1 MKYFISQTIQNI
13 LIIVFFFIVLNIF
26 RDQKNN
32 TLYKLLDL
40 EHILLILVFS
50 VAKATYNT
58 YKKKKQ

>member
-1 MKYFISQTIQNI
+1 MKYFITQTIQNI

-40 EHILLILVFS
+40 EHVLLILLFS
-50 VAKATYNT
+50 VAKATYDT

>member
-40 EHILLILVFS
+40 EHILLIIVFS

>member
-13 LIIVFFFIVLNIF
+13 LLIVFFFIVLNIF
-26 RDQKNN
+26 RDHKKN

-50 VAKATYNT
+50 VAKATYDT

>member
-1 MKYFISQTIQNI
+1 MKYFIYQTIQNI

-32 TLYKLLDL
+32 SLYKLLDL
-40 EHILLILVFS
+40 EHILLILLFS
-50 VAKATYNT
+50 VAKATYDT

>member
-40 EHILLILVFS
+40 EDILLILVFS